1 MMLTHVTQHQHHLLR
16 EKHRAETANFVLRI
30 CNICNGN
37 EKKGKEKES

>member
-16 EKHRAETANFVLRI
+16 EKHLAEIANFVLRI
-30 CNICNGN
+30 SNVCNGN